1 MEREMTEQQNW
12 ELMGQVF
19 KAEVENLR
27 KTKKILESDKKILIE
42 VLLKNKPELTDWVKL
57 NFGERK

>member
-1 MEREMTEQQNW
+1 MTEQQNW

-27 KTKKILESDKKILIE
+27 KAKKLLESDKRILIE

-57 NFGERK
+57 NFEERK